1 LSFFVAAGYRRVKT
15 RALVVVQIITVVDDG
30 QIDLGAFRSI
40 VGLVQLQ
47 STLMNLSFELQHDL

>member
-1 LSFFVAAGYRRVKT
+1 MSFFVAAGYRGVET

-30 QIDLGAFRSI
+30 QIDLGSFGGV

-47 STLMNLSFELQHDL
+47 PTLMNLRLELQHDL